1 MIDTRGNLIEMSKEM
16 QLFNAS
22 IVFDHQQTTTEIQR
36 DDFTFFFLESFT
48 GNYIHTA
55 SMYSV
60 VLRN

>member
-36 DDFTFFFLESFT
+36 DDFTFFFLEKRFFKHDKT
-48 GNYIHTA
+48 
-55 SMYSV
+55 SV
-60 VLRN
+60 LII